1 MGLQALVNEGHP
13 NPRTNKVNAMLT
25 DMTSEQVE
33 LFRTVIRNRVD
44 YSAGQ
49 IAAALQA
56 DGFNINAGQINHY
69 RRKLDE
75 GTASI

>member
-1 MGLQALVNEGHP
+1 MGLQSLVSEQRG
-13 NPRTNKVNAMLT
+13 NPRSNKVEAMLI
-25 DMTSEQVE
+25 DMSVEQVE
-33 LFRTVIRNRVD
+33 LFRTVIHNRAD
-44 YSAGQ
+44 YSGRQ

-75 GTASI
+75 GTASL